1 MGKGKGRGGGGGR
14 DLSNVQRDEKGRIKK
29 KEEATEEKKQRKSLI
44 NAILGL
50 SDGVNALKK
59 GTNEGAKKVKM
70 GLGGILGG
78 LLGGGVLAAL
88 GGFFE
93 S

>member
-1 MGKGKGRGGGGGR
+1 MDER

-59 GTNEGAKKVKM
+59 GT
-70 GLGGILGG
+70 I
-78 LLGGGVLAAL
+78 
-88 GGFFE
+88 
-93 S
+93 

>member
-1 MGKGKGRGGGGGR
+1 MERVSNGGSASEVR

-59 GTNEGAKKVKM
+59 VSFNDNAKKVGK
-70 GLGGILGG
+70 GLGAVLGG
-78 LLGGGVLAAL
+78 LLR
-88 GGFFE
+88 
-93 S
+93 